1 MDIISMIMSQNRGD
15 GEPIAY
21 TEPGKKYTW
30 DGDISNTEVNDS
42 MGMPVYKISSDIID
56 PYKVS
61 KVTLYISGQGEFV
74 QDNKQFEIVDR
85 TAEVGMYI
93 ITLGFSTG
101 AGNILISVGGDNAIA
116 PVGIYLSYVE
126 DNGVVAYISGIEL
139 AETIHPI
146 DPKYIPDSVKTKIID
161 LDSFGI
167 TEQVLGLLMNGGGST
182 DIDIDHNAFWK
193 SIPADGAYKVKF
205 VDASRLAVC
214 IAPTYTQ
221 HIPESETPGEIVPK
235 ALQLDIRLGE
245 QSGLVLNF
253 TVKITAPDVRW
264 AENEGFTFHKTS
276 ITVTPVGGTT

>member
-1 MDIISMIMSQNRGD
+1 MDIISMIMSQNRGN
-15 GEPIAY
+15 GKPIAY

-30 DGDISNTEVNDS
+30 NGDISNTEVNDS

-146 DPKYIPDSVKTKIID
+146 DPKYIPAMDS
-161 LDSFGI
+161 I
-167 TEQVLGLLMNGGGST
+167 TLNG
-182 DIDIDHNAFWK
+182 
-193 SIPADGAYKVKF
+193 ADGKQYKVT
-205 VDASRLAVC
+205 VDANGKLTTT
-214 IAPTYTQ
+214 PT
-221 HIPESETPGEIVPK
+221 
-235 ALQLDIRLGE
+235 
-245 QSGLVLNF
+245 
-253 TVKITAPDVRW
+253 
-264 AENEGFTFHKTS
+264 
-276 ITVTPVGGTT
+276 